1 MPSLPQR
8 PSLPSRPSLPAA
20 HVRTLPAPRAD
31 SPDAADT
38 ADDRSYR
45 RALLTIGLAA
55 ASWGSAGAAAALL
68 HRTSG
73 LGPIAV
79 SCWRFALGAL
89 LLLAFRPFVRR
100 RGRLRDG
107 AGRRYDRRPR
117 RLLPV
122 LGTGVLMATFQTC
135 YLASVDLAGLALG
148 TTATLGAAP
157 VLTALG
163 ARVLFG
169 ERIGRRGGLTISLA
183 VGGLALLAFGGGRST
198 TGPEPVWGL
207 LCALG
212 SAAGS
217 AAINLLSQ
225 AQAGDGRAGDPY
237 DRALSGFAVGALCL
251 LPLAA
256 ATGPLLPGARHVATA
271 AALLGYLGAVPTALA
286 YALFFA
292 ALAVVRATVVSV
304 VMMLEPVA
312 ALVLAVGLLGER
324 LTPAAAGGTA
334 TLLVAVTLLGKREQ
348 PERPAD

>member
-1 MPSLPQR
+1 MPSLPVR
-8 PSLPSRPSLPAA
+8 SLPAA
-20 HVRTLPAPRAD
+20 TPTARPRPAGAP
-31 SPDAADT
+31 
-38 ADDRSYR
+38 SYR

-55 ASWGSAGAAAALL
+55 ASWGSAGAAAATL
-68 HRTSG
+68 HRISG
-73 LGPIAV
+73 LGPITV

-89 LLLAFRPFVRR
+89 LLLAARPIVHRT
-100 RGRLRDG
+100 
-107 AGRRYDRRPR
+107 AAAPAARPG
-117 RLLPV
+117 LLLSV
-122 LGTGVLMATFQTC
+122 GTGLLMATFQTC

-169 ERIGRRGGLTISLA
+169 ERLGRRGAATIVLALT
-183 VGGLALLAFGGGRST
+183 GLALLAFGSGPST
-198 TGPEPVWGL
+198 TGREPLWGL

-225 AQAGDGRAGDPY
+225 AQARNGRAGDPY
-237 DRALSGFAVGALCL
+237 DRALAGFAVGAVCL

-256 ATGPLLPGARHVATA
+256 VTGPLLPGPHHLLAA

-292 ALAVVRATVVSV
+292 ALTVVRATTVSM

-312 ALVLAVGLLGER
+312 ALLLAVGLLGER
-324 LTPAAAGGTA
+324 LTLAAVCGTVALLAGVF
-334 TLLVAVTLLGKREQ
+334 LLTE
-348 PERPAD
+348 